1 MSLDKERAALVDDIS
16 KGAYALLKE
25 NNFNGEKTLAEIKA
39 ESKKAFADDERTRA
53 KVDLIYSRA
62 IELICKYR
70 KTKTSAT
77 AHQ

>member
-1 MSLDKERAALVDDIS
+1 MSLDKEMTELEETII
-16 KGAYALLKE
+16 KGTYLLLKD
-25 NNFNGEKTLAEIKA
+25 NDFNGEKTLAEIKA

-62 IELICKYR
+62 IELICKY
-70 KTKTSAT
+70 KKTSGT